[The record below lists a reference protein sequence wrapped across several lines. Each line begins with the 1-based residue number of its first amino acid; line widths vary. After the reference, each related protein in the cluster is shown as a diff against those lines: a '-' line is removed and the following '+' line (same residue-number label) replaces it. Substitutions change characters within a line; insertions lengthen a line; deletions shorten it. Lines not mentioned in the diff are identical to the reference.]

1 MNKVALVTGAA
12 GGIGRAVSEILLSE
26 QYHLVLLDLNIVHEE
41 SESTLAL
48 KCDVTK
54 PETIYQAVTK
64 SVEMFGRI
72 DVLFNSA
79 GRSHLGTVEQLSIK
93 EMEAVYDV
101 NVYGTFNAVKA
112 VLPVMKRQGS
122 GHIFNMGSMRGIH
135 CSPGKSAYSMSKFA
149 VRGFS
154 KTLALESRD
163 FGIKVTCINPG
174 FVETDQIWRRIK
186 EEHLQSSDLTQPQD
200 IARTVVWALNLSPGA
215 DVEEVTLGR
224 LW

>member
-1 MNKVALVTGAA
+1 MNKVAVITGAA
-12 GGIGRAVSEILLSE
+12 GGIGLAVGESLFSM
-26 QYHLVLLDLNIVHEE
+26 QYCLGLIDLKISCEE
-41 SESTLAL
+41 SSFILPL

-54 PETIYQAVTK
+54 PGEVREAV
-64 SVEMFGRI
+64 SRCVEKFGRI

-79 GRSHLGTVEQLSIK
+79 GRSHLGLVEQLSIEDLK
-93 EMEAVYDV
+93 AVYEV
-101 NVYGTFNAVKA
+101 NVLGMFNAVQA
-112 VLPVMKRQGS
+112 VLPVMKSQGS
-122 GHIFNMGSMRGIH
+122 GHIFNMGSMRGIQ

-154 KTLALESRD
+154 KTLSLESRKY
-163 FGIKVTCINPG
+163 GIKVTCINPG
-174 FVETDQIWRRIK
+174 FVETDLIWRRIK

-200 IARTVVWALNLSPGA
+200 IARTITWALSLSTGA